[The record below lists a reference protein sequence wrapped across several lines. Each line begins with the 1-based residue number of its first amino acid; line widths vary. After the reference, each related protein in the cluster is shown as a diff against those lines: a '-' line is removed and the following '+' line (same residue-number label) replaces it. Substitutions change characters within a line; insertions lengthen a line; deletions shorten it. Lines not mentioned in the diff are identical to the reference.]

1 MKILQLLIIGL
12 LIFTSCKKAVDL
24 TNDLNE
30 TDDESVRDLDGILIQ
45 NMYLNNELLSG
56 HDIEFESVKTLTF
69 DLNKDNKVDSIILYR
84 FKDWNDPGDFHKI
97 QIKVTG
103 GKEIET
109 TFQDAWVRFNHNYLL
124 PDKVINQNKI
134 DSDYLLIDDLGRKE
148 NLVFLFGYVYSS
160 DPAGTLTI
168 YEVSKSDI
176 KLIAFNNLQLKDTYN
191 NSDSLALL
199 NNGLNDMLLIK
210 QNGNYRLV
218 TK

>member
-1 MKILQLLIIGL
+1 MKILQLITIGL
-12 LIFTSCKKAVDL
+12 LILASCKKVVDVKG
-24 TNDLNE
+24 DLNE
-30 TDDESVRDLDGILIQ
+30 TDDSNVRDLDGILIQ
-45 NMYLNNELLSG
+45 SMYLDNELLAG
-56 HDIEFESVKTLTF
+56 HDLEFEKVKTLTF
-69 DLNKDNKVDSIILYR
+69 DLDKDNKIDSIILYR

-97 QIKVTG
+97 QIKVTN
-103 GKEIET
+103 GKTIET
-109 TFQDAWVRFNHNYLL
+109 IFQDAWVRFNNNYKL

-176 KLIAFNNLQLKDTYN
+176 KLIAFNNLQLKHTYN

-210 QNGNYRLV
+210 QRGKYRLV
-218 TK
+218 TR